1 MFVDIGILIR
11 EMLAQLHLPIYLLV
25 NNYLQVVNAF
35 SGQITVVKA

>member
-11 EMLAQLHLPIYLLV
+11 DMQLHLPIYLLV